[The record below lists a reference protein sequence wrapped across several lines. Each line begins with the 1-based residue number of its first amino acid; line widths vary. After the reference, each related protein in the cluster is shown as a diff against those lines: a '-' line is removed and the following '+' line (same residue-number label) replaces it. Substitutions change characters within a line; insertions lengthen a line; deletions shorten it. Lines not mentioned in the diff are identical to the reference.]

1 MEGAAFMFAC
11 RASGVPF
18 AQVRAVS
25 NRVER
30 RNRAAWDLAGAVR
43 ELGRVSLQLVEAA

>member
-1 MEGAAFMFAC
+1 MEGAAFMYAC
-11 RASGVPF
+11 LIAGVPF

-30 RNRAAWDLAGAVR
+30 RNRAAWDLAGRNRMPRDACR
-43 ELGRVSLQLVEAA
+43 